1 MLSLFEP
8 LILNTCLLHIS
19 VACYT
24 IYHFYILLDN
34 KDKSNYTNNNIVFSN
49 KNELSMLIKF
59 KIKIIMFDQLI
70 FRVYLAEL
78 LSYLF
83 DFHTMAFIWSIIYAM
98 YNVYVFKTNN
108 FSDNDILRLN
118 KFIYNYILSFFVLI
132 NLSHLNSFIIHCY
145 AEMLSVIM
153 QTYLYNTFNN
163 QNVKKLNKDDTI
175 ELADKKYVE
184 DMLSN
189 KKFN

>member
-1 MLSLFEP
+1 MFSPFEP
-8 LILNTCLLHIS
+8 LFLNTCLLHIS

-34 KDKSNYTNNNIVFSN
+34 KDKSNYINNNIVFSN
-49 KNELSMLIKF
+49 KNELSMLIKLKF
-59 KIKIIMFDQLI
+59 KIVMFDQLI

-108 FSDNDILRLN
+108 FNNNNILKLN
-118 KFIYNYILSFFVLI
+118 KFVYNYILSFFVLI
-132 NLSHLNSFIIHCY
+132 NLSPLNSFIIHCY
-145 AEMLSVIM
+145 SEMLSVIM
-153 QTYLYNTFNN
+153 QTYLYNTFRN
-163 QNVKKLNKDDTI
+163 QVKKSNNAETI
-175 ELADKKYVE
+175 ELVDKKEVE

-189 KKFN
+189 KKLI